1 MRYCPKCGASI
12 GAVRISRE
20 SYEKQEKQEKYE
32 KHEKHEKQEKYEK
45 GEGNRSWALLGG
57 LILIVFGL
65 VSIMTTY
72 AHIPSLPSGGILL
85 VLVGIV
91 IMVIAVYG
99 ATRAT
104 RTNPKP

>member
-12 GAVRISRE
+12 GAARISRE
-20 SYEKQEKQEKYE
+20 RYEKHEKQEKQE

-45 GEGNRSWALLGG
+45 EEGSRSWALLGG
-57 LILIVFGL
+57 FILIVFGL
-65 VSIMTTY
+65 VSIVTTY
-72 AHIPSLPSGGILL
+72 GVPSLSRGGIFL

-99 ATRAT
+99 ATRAAM
-104 RTNPKP
+104 TNPKP